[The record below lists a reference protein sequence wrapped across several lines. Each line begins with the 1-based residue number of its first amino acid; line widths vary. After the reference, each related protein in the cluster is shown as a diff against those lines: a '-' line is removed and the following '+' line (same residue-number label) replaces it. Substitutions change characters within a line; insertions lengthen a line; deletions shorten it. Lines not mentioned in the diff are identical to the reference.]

1 MNKFTYL
8 FITMIL
14 LTACGGGGG
23 GGESSPPESTPATTA
38 SPSPLANEAPTND
51 GSEKTNALL
60 DLEYGRGATKS
71 GSIPLLL
78 DIYQPAGN
86 CDSNRPTILFVHGG
100 GFINGDKSGNAGTR
114 SKAANAKGINYV
126 SMNYRLVRDNSVLS
140 STLQPVFDNVVA
152 SDPTIDAAQAK
163 AATAAIEDTVAAL
176 NWLEAN
182 ADEYCIDM
190 TSLAYW
196 GSSAGS
202 LTVLNVAY
210 SGNNLGLTRP
220 EPSVVIDYW
229 GRLNFIADM
238 ESMEAP
244 FLIIHGDND
253 QTVDYQSALDL
264 SARADLV
271 GIPYAFY
278 TEIGGG
284 HGINPTKTVNG
295 KNILDLTIEFIEA
308 HIVGGIPLYE
318 TANID

>member
-8 FITMIL
+8 FITFVL
-14 LTACGGGGG
+14 LTACGGGG
-23 GGESSPPESTPATTA
+23 SSQPESTETTTV
-38 SPSPLANEAPTND
+38 SPSPLANEAPAND

-60 DLEYGRGATKS
+60 DLEYGRGATES
-71 GSIPLLL
+71 GSIALLL

-100 GFINGDKSGNAGTR
+100 GFINGDKSTTAATR

-126 SMNYRLVRDNSVLS
+126 SMNYRLIRDNSVLS
-140 STLQPVFDNVVA
+140 PSLQPAFDNFIA
-152 SDPTIDAAQAK
+152 NNTDPTISDAQAK
-163 AATAAIEDTVAAL
+163 AGVAALEDTVTAL
-176 NWLEAN
+176 NWLQAN
-182 ADEYCIDM
+182 ADEYCLDM

-196 GSSAGS
+196 GASAGS
-202 LTVLNVAY
+202 FTILGAAY

-220 EPSVVIDYW
+220 APSVVVDYW
-229 GRLNFIADM
+229 GSLNSITDM
-238 ESMEAP
+238 EPMEAP
-244 FLIIHGDND
+244 LLILHGDAD
-253 QTVDYQSALDL
+253 QTSDYQNALDL

-278 TEIGGG
+278 TEVGGG